1 MNKLLFIPMLLIL
14 LASCMTELEQ
24 MPAATDND
32 APKRVFHASIE
43 GTASN
48 TQTKV
53 YADEDMKVVWNA
65 GDMIS
70 IYEQTTYNH
79 PYQFDGDDGDTAGD
93 FIDLTPS
100 GYHTGNQ
107 VPYNYAAYP
116 YSKANKLSNKGVFT
130 LTLPAEQSY
139 KANSFGIG
147 ANTMVAVTDND
158 FLAFKNVGGY
168 LSLRLYGDDVSVRKV
183 TLKANN
189 GEKIAGKGLVTIPL
203 GGLPTVEMDATGT
216 DEITIICDPAVK
228 IGPDAE
234 HYTSFWFVIPPVT
247 FEKGFT
253 VTVTDDKDGEYT
265 VATSKPFTVSR
276 NKLDWMTAVKVVPNY
291 TNAAVNFDDEDFEAY
306 CLQHFDTNNDGVIS
320 KSEAA
325 AVEEIDVCTDNI
337 SSLGG
342 IEYFTGLKSLKCA
355 GSGIATRSGNSDFTG
370 QLESIELGSLIL
382 LEELD
387 CHENNLE
394 ELDLSGNP
402 NLDNVDCTNNPMTV
416 IHLAPG
422 QVIPTLESP
431 EDTQIVH
438 DWGDG
443 IGPESF
449 PDPEFR
455 AYVFENI
462 DTDNNGFLSEQ
473 ECDAVTSI
481 DVDTENISSLQGIE
495 YFVNLEDLFCRLNNW
510 STLKKYFNTETHE
523 WHMYDANDNEVIGS
537 LSSLDVSSNTSLK
550 RLYCIGNQLTSIDV
564 SNNTALTV
572 LNCSYNQIESLN
584 VSNNVAL
591 TYLDCSC
598 NQIESLNVS
607 NNVALTFLS
616 CSLNY
621 VESLDVSDNTA
632 LTTFYCDYNQL
643 GSIDVSNNSAL
654 TAFSCRSTQ
663 LETIDVSNNT
673 SLSRFW
679 CDYNQLTSLDISN
692 NVSLTQLYCDYNQLT
707 SLDVSNNPALTNLS
721 CSNSTMQYLYLMEGQ
736 EIARLS
742 KHNNTTIV
750 YKSPNPVPADEIW
763 YTSTTENV
771 IEPCEWGG
779 GFGEASI
786 VSNTYADGKGIIK
799 FDRPLIQIGTS
810 AFAECNFKTVILPEG
825 LTTIGSYAFGYCQRM
840 TSITFPS
847 TLASIGGH
855 AIRDCY
861 SLTSVAIPNSVETI
875 GAGAF
880 DNCRSLQSFNGKYA
894 SNDHRWLI
902 IDGSLIGFAPLG
914 LTSITIPSGV
924 TEIETYTFHHC
935 SNLISVIIPEG
946 VTRIGGSA
954 FSGCSSLTTVSI
966 PESMETI
973 ESGAFSQC
981 YSMTAFNGKYASEDG
996 RCLVVDGATV
1006 GFAPYG
1012 LLDYTIPSSVTNID
1026 YSTFSNCSS
1035 LRSITV
1041 PASVTSIGEYAFQ
1054 GCSSLQSITFDSAT
1068 PPAFNSVQV
1077 PTAIFDYTNNCPI
1090 YVPASSVDAY
1100 KHMQET
1106 STWGGWARYADRIQP
1121 RATIPEVVD
1130 LGLSVKWASFN
1141 LGATTPEEYGDY
1153 FAWGETQPYYI
1164 NQDPLTWK
1172 QGKES
1177 GYAFGS
1183 YKFNPSGDGETFTKY
1198 TGSDYDN
1205 LQPEDDAATVN
1216 LGGNWRMATK
1226 SEWSELYSNC
1236 NWEWVEDFN
1245 NSGHN
1250 GYLVTSRK
1258 EGFTDKS
1265 IFLPA
1270 GDEYMYRK
1278 YGNGGPDFELGFC
1291 GDYWTSTL
1299 YVSPD
1304 VGATRRFYSNTV
1316 GSSGSS
1322 RSYGLSVRPV
1332 LY

>member
-1 MNKLLFIPMLLIL
+1 MKKFLFIPMLLIM

-24 MPAATDND
+24 IPAATDND

-93 FIDLTPS
+93 FNDLTPS

-168 LSLRLYGDDVSVRKV
+168 LSLRLYGDDVSVSKV

-216 DEITIICDPAVK
+216 DEITIVCDPAVK

-291 TNAAVNFDDEDFEAY
+291 ANAAVNFDDEDFKAY
-306 CLQHFDTNNDGVIS
+306 CLQHFDTNNDGIIS

-481 DVDTENISSLQGIE
+481 DVDTENVSSLQGIE

-510 STLKKYFNTETHE
+510 STLKKHFNTETHE

-572 LNCSYNQIESLN
+572 LNCSYNQIESLDI
-584 VSNNVAL
+584 SNNIAL
-591 TYLDCSC
+591 TYLDCSY
-598 NQIESLNVS
+598 NRIGTLDVS
-607 NNVALTFLS
+607 NNVALTFLI

-632 LTTFYCDYNQL
+632 LTTLYCDYNQL

-663 LETIDVSNNT
+663 LETIDVSNNI

-679 CDYNQLTSLDISN
+679 CDYNQLTSLDVGN

-763 YTSTTENV
+763 YTSTTEDV

-786 VSNTYADGKGIIK
+786 VSNTYVDGKGIIK

-810 AFAECNFKTVILPEG
+810 AFAECNFKTIILPEG
-825 LTTIGSYAFGYCQRM
+825 LTTIGGYAFGYCSSM

-847 TLASIGGH
+847 TLTSIEGA

-861 SLTSVAIPNSVETI
+861 SLTSVTIPQSVTNLED
-875 GAGAF
+875 GAF
-880 DNCRSLQSFNGKYA
+880 ENCRSLQSFNGKFA
-894 SNDHRWLI
+894 SDDHRWLI
-902 IDGSLIGFAPLG
+902 VDGIAIAVAPAG
-914 LTSITIPSGV
+914 MSSFTIPSGV
-924 TEIETYTFHHC
+924 TGIGAALFLFCDTLESIT
-935 SNLISVIIPEG
+935 IPES
-946 VTRIGGSA
+946 VTRIEDMA
-954 FSGCSSLTTVSI
+954 FLGCSSLTSVTI
-966 PESMETI
+966 PESVTYI
-973 ESGAFSQC
+973 GLGAFVKCSSLQ
-981 YSMTAFNGKYASEDG
+981 AFYGKFASDDH
-996 RCLVVDGATV
+996 RCLVVDGTTV
-1006 GFAPYG
+1006 GFAPAG
-1012 LLDYTIPSSVTNID
+1012 LTDYTVPSGVTYIA
-1026 YSTFSNCSS
+1026 YSTFDSCGS
-1035 LRSITV
+1035 LTSITV
-1041 PASVTSIGEYAFQ
+1041 PASVNRIGSNAFAS
-1054 GCSSLQSITFDSAT
+1054 CSSLTSLVFDSVT
-1068 PPAFNSVQV
+1068 PPVLETTYAFN
-1077 PTAIFDYTNNCPI
+1077 YTNCTFL
-1090 YVPASSVDAY
+1090 VPANSVDAY
-1100 KHMQET
+1100 KEAQNW
-1106 STWGGWARYADRIQP
+1106 SQFADRIQP
-1121 RATIPEVVD
+1121 RAAIPEVVD

-1141 LGATTPEEYGDY
+1141 LGATAPEEYGEY
-1153 FAWGETQPYYI
+1153 YAWGETRPYYCGQ
-1164 NQDPLTWK
+1164 NPLTWRF
-1172 QGKES
+1172 GKEN
-1177 GYAFGS
+1177 GYAWSS
-1183 YKFNPSGDGETFTKY
+1183 YKFNPSGDGSTFDKY
-1198 TGSDYDN
+1198 TGNDYSI
-1205 LQPEDDAATVN
+1205 LQPEDDAACVN
-1216 LGGNWRMATK
+1216 IGGNWRIPTEA
-1226 SEWSELYSNC
+1226 EWTELHTQC
-1236 NWEWVEDFN
+1236 NWEWKTTEDD
-1245 NSGHN
+1245 GYTCN
-1250 GYLVTSRK
+1250 GYLVT
-1258 EGFTDKS
+1258 GQNGNT

-1270 GDEYMYRK
+1270 AG
-1278 YGNGGPDFELGFC
+1278 
-1291 GDYWTSTL
+1291 YWYSTYL
-1299 YVSPD
+1299 
-1304 VGATRRFYSNTV
+1304 AQLN
-1316 GSSGSS
+1316 SSGNYWSS
-1322 RSYGLSVRPV
+1322 SLSSSNYEGSRSIAWGIKISSQKISKLDGTRSYGYPIRPV
-1332 LY
+1332 SD

>member
-1 MNKLLFIPMLLIL
+1 
-14 LASCMTELEQ
+14 
-24 MPAATDND
+24 
-32 APKRVFHASIE
+32 
-43 GTASN
+43 
-48 TQTKV
+48 
-53 YADEDMKVVWNA
+53 
-65 GDMIS
+65 
-70 IYEQTTYNH
+70 
-79 PYQFDGDDGDTAGD
+79 
-93 FIDLTPS
+93 
-100 GYHTGNQ
+100 
-107 VPYNYAAYP
+107 
-116 YSKANKLSNKGVFT
+116 
-130 LTLPAEQSY
+130 
-139 KANSFGIG
+139 
-147 ANTMVAVTDND
+147 MVAVTDND

-168 LSLRLYGDDVSVRKV
+168 LSLRLYGDDVSVSKV

-234 HYTSFWFVIPPVT
+234 QYTSFWFVIPPVT

-276 NKLDWMTAVKVVPNY
+276 NKLDWMTAVKVVPDY
-291 TNAAVNFDDEDFEAY
+291 TNAAVEFDDEDFEAY

-325 AVEEIDVCTDNI
+325 VVEEIDVCTDNI

-455 AYVFENI
+455 AYVFENF

-481 DVDTENISSLQGIE
+481 DVDTKNISSLQGIE

-523 WHMYDANDNEVIGS
+523 WHTYDANDNEVIGS

-591 TYLDCSC
+591 TYLDCSY
-598 NQIESLNVS
+598 NKIESLNVS
-607 NNVALTFLS
+607 NNVALAFLS

-621 VESLDVSDNTA
+621 VESLDVSNNTA

-679 CDYNQLTSLDISN
+679 CDYNQLTSLD
-692 NVSLTQLYCDYNQLT
+692 
-707 SLDVSNNPALTNLS
+707 VSNNLSLTELWCQNNNMSTLYMTQGQIIANL
-721 CSNSTMQYLYLMEGQ
+721 T
-736 EIARLS
+736 
-742 KHNNTTIV
+742 KDDTTVIK
-750 YKSPNPVPADEIW
+750 YKDSGSPSDEIW
-763 YTSTTENV
+763 YISTTGGV
-771 IEPCEWGG
+771 INPNANGE
-779 GFGEASI
+779 GFGDAQI
-786 VSNTYADGKGIIK
+786 ISNTYEGGKGIIK
-799 FDRPLIQIGTS
+799 FDRPIVTIGAS
-810 AFAECNFKTVILPEG
+810 AFSGCNFRTVILPEG
-825 LTTIGSYAFGYCQRM
+825 LAYIEDNAFENCKMATI
-840 TSITFPS
+840 TLPS
-847 TLASIGGH
+847 TLTRIGYRAFCGSGLLVATIPESVTEICDAAFDNCRNLQGFEGKFATEDHLWLIVNGKVKGFTKREFVSYTIPSGVNGLGDYLFH
-855 AIRDCY
+855 AFQFM
-861 SLTSVAIPNSVETI
+861 TSVRIPESVSSI

-880 DNCRSLQSFNGKYA
+880 EDCTSLN
-894 SNDHRWLI
+894 
-902 IDGSLIGFAPLG
+902 
-914 LTSITIPSGV
+914 SITI
-924 TEIETYTFHHC
+924 
-935 SNLISVIIPEG
+935 
-946 VTRIGGSA
+946 
-954 FSGCSSLTTVSI
+954 
-966 PESMETI
+966 
-973 ESGAFSQC
+973 
-981 YSMTAFNGKYASEDG
+981 D
-996 RCLVVDGATV
+996 
-1006 GFAPYG
+1006 
-1012 LLDYTIPSSVTNID
+1012 
-1026 YSTFSNCSS
+1026 ST
-1035 LRSITV
+1035 
-1041 PASVTSIGEYAFQ
+1041 
-1054 GCSSLQSITFDSAT
+1054 T
-1068 PPAFNSVQV
+1068 PPALGSYQGQVTVFDNSN
-1077 PTAIFDYTNNCPI
+1077 DCPI
-1090 YVPASSVDAY
+1090 YVPDIAIDTYKNAS
-1100 KHMQET
+1100 
-1106 STWGGWARYADRIQP
+1106 GWVQYADRIKP
-1121 RATIPEVVD
+1121 HSDLLVAVD

-1141 LGATTPEEYGDY
+1141 LGANSPEESGGYY
-1153 FAWGETQPYYI
+1153 SWGETNTKNDYSWTTYLWCNGTQETINKYFYSPETAEAYNLTLENDAANCQLGEGWRMPTISERDELYENCAIKRDEINGVSVVKLTSTINGNSIYLPISGFYI
-1164 NQDPLTWK
+1164 
-1172 QGKES
+1172 
-1177 GYAFGS
+1177 GS
-1183 YKFNPSGDGETFTKY
+1183 QLNSSVIATFWTSSLY
-1198 TGSDYDN
+1198 GSDY
-1205 LQPEDDAATVN
+1205 LAGSGFILCTSYS
-1216 LGGNWRMATK
+1216 GSATK
-1226 SEWSELYSNC
+1226 ASHDRC
-1236 NWEWVEDFN
+1236 I
-1245 NSGHN
+1245 G
-1250 GYLVTSRK
+1250 
-1258 EGFTDKS
+1258 
-1265 IFLPA
+1265 IPI
-1270 GDEYMYRK
+1270 
-1278 YGNGGPDFELGFC
+1278 
-1291 GDYWTSTL
+1291 
-1299 YVSPD
+1299 
-1304 VGATRRFYSNTV
+1304 
-1316 GSSGSS
+1316 
-1322 RSYGLSVRPV
+1322 RPV
-1332 LY
+1332 KE